1 MKKHNKGYRPIWNNI
16 SLFFPTLSNHVESQ
30 IFFDS
35 KTVQSVGNTDL
46 NDIKDH

>member
-1 MKKHNKGYRPIWNNI
+1 MKKHNKGYRPKWNNI

-35 KTVQSVGNTDL
+35 KDSTVSG
-46 NDIKDH
+46 KYRFE